1 MNDLTCQ
8 IAFNLNGSPARRSI
22 TANVLLIDMLRD
34 KFGLKGVKRSCDMEV
49 CGVCTVL
56 VDDLPVSSCTTL
68 AVDVDGASVTTIEG
82 LGDGDELD
90 PIQAAFVAHGAL
102 QCGFCTPGFILAV
115 KSLLA
120 HNPKPTR
127 AEIVQYLS
135 GNICRC
141 TGYKKIIEAV
151 ESLV

>member
-1 MNDLTCQ
+1 MQDLTHQ
-8 IAFNLNGSPARRSI
+8 IALNLNGSPARRNVA
-22 TANVLLIDMLRD
+22 ANVLLIDMLRD
-34 KFGLKGVKRSCDMEV
+34 EFGLKGVKRSCDMEV

-56 VDDLPVSSCTTL
+56 VGDLPVSSCTTL

-82 LGDGDELD
+82 LGDVDSLD

-120 HNPKPTR
+120 NNPKPTP
-127 AEIVQYLS
+127 AEVVQHLS

-151 ESLV
+151 ESPV